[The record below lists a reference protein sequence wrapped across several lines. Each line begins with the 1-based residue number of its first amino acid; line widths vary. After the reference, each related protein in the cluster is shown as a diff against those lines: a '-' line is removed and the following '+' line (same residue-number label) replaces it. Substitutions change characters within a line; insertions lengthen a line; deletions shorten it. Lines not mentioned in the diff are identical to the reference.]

1 MSLLNGLDLKKT
13 EQQIRA
19 LCRRWNCPEQ
29 DRNDVVQEAFLI
41 LLQTGGKVS
50 TAASRAMRQVCG
62 RGEDALQYVDSL
74 NNIPDPVDM
83 QGMRQ
88 EVADAVETLSGE
100 QWQII
105 KWRDEGYTLKEIG
118 AKLGITSE
126 RVRQRIQGKAYQDS
140 NTEHKE
146 KLKKSRIS
154 LEKVPSKSHI

>member
-74 NNIPDPVDM
+74 NGIPEDIVEPD
-83 QGMRQ
+83 QQAKLEIGRLSDEERQ
-88 EVADAVETLSGE
+88 ILD
-100 QWQII
+100 
-105 KWRDEGYTLKEIG
+105 WRKAGYTLTEIW
-118 AKLGITSE
+118 AKLGVTYE
-126 RVRQRIQGKAYQDS
+126 TVRMRLDAARDFAKRESTRRGM
-140 NTEHKE
+140 
-146 KLKKSRIS
+146 
-154 LEKVPSKSHI
+154 